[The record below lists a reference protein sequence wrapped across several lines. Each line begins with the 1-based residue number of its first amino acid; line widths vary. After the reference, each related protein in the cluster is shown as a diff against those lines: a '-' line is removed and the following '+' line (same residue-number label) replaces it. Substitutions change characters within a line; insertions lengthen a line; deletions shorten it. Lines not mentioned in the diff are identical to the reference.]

1 YFRCKQIAIGYNERG
16 FMKYQKVDFDE
27 AIADYS
33 KALSYDSSLYF
44 TYYNRGLIHYRLGRF
59 EEAISDLKEALS
71 IEPDFEPAKQCLKQA
86 KVDKQSK
93 AEHDQEQKPLP
104 ETKDAF
110 KGPLSSQDEHV
121 T

>member
-1 YFRCKQIAIGYNERG
+1 
-16 FMKYQKVDFDE
+16 
-27 AIADYS
+27 
-33 KALSYDSSLYF
+33 
-44 TYYNRGLIHYRLGRF
+44 
-59 EEAISDLKEALS
+59 LS

-93 AEHDQEQKPLP
+93 ADHDPEQKPLP